1 MRRFPL
7 FWMFLPLLALCPY
20 AASAQAMVENALGAG
35 RAATSA
41 APMKGI
47 GGTLNNLEKSL
58 NKTLGVAETPAE
70 TRTAP
75 ATRKSAPATTV
86 RTAALTAPVAIFV
99 PVHYEDPKLIAPGT
113 AYDELLRR
121 FGPGALEITTGL
133 NTKTV
138 SYMNR
143 EAILEVQ
150 LVDGKVSQIQDIT
163 HGTILKN

>member
-1 MRRFPL
+1 M
-7 FWMFLPLLALCPY
+7 
-20 AASAQAMVENALGAG
+20 
-35 RAATSA
+35 
-41 APMKGI
+41 
-47 GGTLNNLEKSL
+47 
-58 NKTLGVAETPAE
+58 
-70 TRTAP
+70 
-75 ATRKSAPATTV
+75 
-86 RTAALTAPVAIFV
+86 
-99 PVHYEDPKLIAPGT
+99 IAPGT